1 LQQKFNENRERMQEK
16 IDFLDEELRTLKAA
30 ENEKSN
36 LMKAKVEDYE
46 KKIEKY
52 FSDMNLFQKE
62 RDDARLKLVE
72 SEKRMIE
79 TNDKHAAA
87 LKRLE
92 ESTSAMISDLKKE
105 LAESLKLMETAKATE
120 KDALERIEHMDS
132 YLATLQSQVEGE
144 KAKAKDAVYESQ
156 EVQAETQEQL
166 LRVQKRLE
174 ETRRD
179 AENYRKLADERDE
192 QILDIKRQ
200 MRKQDKDMASSVA
213 EDSGAVM
220 KRLLEQKNKEIDKAR
235 QETRASLAQIV
246 ELEKKLELQERN
258 IQEAKKEMKR
268 RANSNKDEGMQEVDR
283 LQIML
288 LDLKT
293 SRVDL
298 MERLDDSQ
306 HSNELLKRE
315 VASLTGQLA
324 ELKEVKPTA

>member
-1 LQQKFNENRERMQEK
+1 MQEK

-52 FSDMNLFQKE
+52 FSDMDLFQKE

-87 LKRLE
+87 LKSLE
-92 ESTSAMISDLKKE
+92 ESTSAIISDLKKE
-105 LAESLKLMETAKATE
+105 LAESLKMMETAKATE

-258 IQEAKKEMKR
+258 IQEAKNEMKR

>member
-1 LQQKFNENRERMQEK
+1 MQEK

-52 FSDMNLFQKE
+52 FSDMDLFQKE

-87 LKRLE
+87 LKSLE

-258 IQEAKKEMKR
+258 IQEAKNEMKR